1 MAIVA
6 GWLLLLLVWGQ
17 QHGELVALRRGAA
30 DARASVA
37 ATDGRLAA
45 LTDSEAS
52 LGSRVD
58 GLFDPAAII
67 SATEPSVFT
76 LVAGAYQGSAFVLAS
91 GGGRSLLVTNFHVIR
106 SVWTAGVRRVVVR
119 SRGRSFNAAVT
130 TVRPQAD
137 LAVLRVTTELPAL
150 DPSATAPAIGQPV
163 VSVGS
168 PYGFGGTASVGIV
181 SAMRARFL
189 QFSAPVSPGSSG
201 GPLLDGTGAVVG
213 VAAAKV
219 IGRGAEGLSFAIP
232 LGTVCRLTAAC

>member
-1 MAIVA
+1 MVAIS
-6 GWLLLLLVWGQ
+6 LLLMLAWGQ
-17 QHGELVALRRGAA
+17 QRGELVAVRREAA
-30 DARASVA
+30 NAKSA
-37 ATDGRLAA
+37 AATTDGRLAE
-45 LTDSEAS
+45 LTAAEAS

-58 GLFDPAAII
+58 GLFDPAGII
-67 SATEPSVFT
+67 RATEPSVFT
-76 LVAGAYQGSAFVLAS
+76 LVAGAYQGSAFVLTS

-106 SVWTAGVRRVVVR
+106 SVWAAGVRRVVVR
-119 SRGRSFNAAVT
+119 SQGHSFNAAVT
-130 TVRPQAD
+130 AIRPEAD

-150 DPSATAPAIGQPV
+150 DPSGTPPEVGQPV

-181 SAMRARFL
+181 SADRGRFL

-201 GPLLDGTGAVVG
+201 GPLLDGAGAVVG

-232 LGTVCRLTAAC
+232 IGTVCRLTAAC